1 MVILL
6 LLLVMWLHYLQS
18 CGCLVHDQYFIY
30 ILMYIHTYLCTYIHT
45 YVHTYILMYI
55 HTYLCTYIHTY
66 GHTYI
71 HTYVH
76 IYIYTYV
83 HTYIHTSIHC
93 TYIYPY
99 IVHTYNINVVP
110 WILYIIHGLYAA
122 MRSKL
127 LKPIHTY
134 IISSHLLL
142 DNEYGTIVSS
152 YISKQSAILLGLVIL
167 SDMTGSSCSTS

>member
-55 HTYLCTYIHTY
+55 
-66 GHTYI
+66 
-71 HTYVH
+71 
-76 IYIYTYV
+76 
-83 HTYIHTSIHC
+83 
-93 TYIYPY
+93 
-99 IVHTYNINVVP
+99 HTYNINVVP